1 MRGAR
6 PFYTGP
12 VLASPAPIIAR
23 SSPPPR
29 WAVGLAGGLVA
40 LALLAALGDAPPQR
54 AEVYFVDGALRMLES
69 GDFLVPTF
77 RGQPFFDKPPLATWL
92 MAAALGAGGRAPWT
106 ARLVSVL
113 ATLLAALATWSLGR
127 RLLGARAAAAGA
139 LVFLATPAVLGL
151 GRLAMSDMLLTLLC
165 LLAVEA
171 GLRALRPGASPAAGG
186 LAGAALGLAFLTK
199 GPVALLVA
207 GAPLLL
213 AARRTGRSPG
223 AGALLP
229 GVAAFAALGLGWFA
243 LLAAR
248 LGPGPLLHFFLQENL
263 ARFGGQLYDSGRG
276 PLYYPASYLLLGLPW
291 SLLLPLAAWRLR
303 HESGA
308 RLLLGQLLLVLV
320 PLTLSRGKL
329 EYYLLPLYPALS
341 LLVGALLAD
350 ADWGRRAR
358 RGLSALAVALAGLSL
373 PVAVLLGRWP
383 AGPPSAG
390 ASAGLGLSALAVAAA
405 WAWVA
410 RHPSP
415 RAVLAVG
422 AAVTLAGFAATQ
434 ALLLPALRAG
444 QPNAALRAAVA
455 AERQRQPGLR
465 LALCHDPTRVE
476 RELLVH
482 ERLVAEQRCDLER
495 ASTEPGPLLLLAHDD
510 EIAPLLAR
518 PGLELLGQWSFLPVK
533 TFYHLA
539 RGREVPR
546 RHVALLRRVEAR
558 AGSPTAQ

>member
-1 MRGAR
+1 MA
-6 PFYTGP
+6 
-12 VLASPAPIIAR
+12 
-23 SSPPPR
+23 
-29 WAVGLAGGLVA
+29 GLALLA
-40 LALLAALGDAPPQR
+40 LLALLAALSEAPPQR
-54 AEVYFVDGALRMLES
+54 AEVYFLDGALTMLES
-69 GDFLVPTF
+69 GDLLVPTF

-92 MAAALGAGGRAPWT
+92 MAGALALGGREPWT

-113 ATLLAALATWSLGR
+113 ATLLAAAATWCLGR
-127 RLLGARAAAAGA
+127 RLLGRAAATAGA
-139 LVFLATPAVLGL
+139 LVFLATPAVLGF

-165 LLAVEA
+165 LLALHL
-171 GLRALRPGASPAAGG
+171 GLLALRPGASPAAGA
-186 LAGAALGLAFLTK
+186 LAGATLGLAFLTK

-207 GAPLLL
+207 GSPLLL
-213 AARRTGRSPG
+213 AAWRTGRAPRAGVLLAGTG
-223 AGALLP
+223 AF
-229 GVAAFAALGLGWFA
+229 VVLGLGWFA
-243 LLAAR
+243 GLAAR
-248 LGPGPLLHFFLQENL
+248 LGDEPLRHFFLQENL
-263 ARFGGQLYDSGRG
+263 ARFGGQIYDGGRG

-308 RLLLGQLLLVLV
+308 RLLIGQVLLVLV

-341 LLVGALLAD
+341 LLVGGLLAD

-358 RGLSALAVALAGLSL
+358 RALAAVALALAGLTL
-373 PVAVLLGRWP
+373 AVAALLARWP
-383 AGPPSAG
+383 ADAPGPGTSA
-390 ASAGLGLSALAVAAA
+390 ALALAALAVAAA
-405 WAWVA
+405 WLRVA
-410 RHPSP
+410 RRPAP

-422 AAVTLAGFAATQ
+422 AAVTLGGFAATQ
-434 ALLLPALRAG
+434 ALLLPALRAN

-455 AERQRQPGLR
+455 AERQRRPGLR

-495 ASTEPGPLLLLAHDD
+495 AATGPGPLLLLAHDE

-518 PGLELLGQWSFLPVK
+518 PGLEPVGQWSFLPVK

-539 RGREVPR
+539 RGRAVPR
-546 RHVALLRRVEAR
+546 RRVALLRRVEA
-558 AGSPTAQ
+558 PQ